1 VLSQEKYAEDIIK
14 RTGMSTCKPIN
25 SHLSSVDKLGATEGN
40 PLGPKDSTR
49 YRSVVGAMQYLT
61 LTRPDIS
68 YAVNNACQFLHAPT
82 TVHWSAVKRILWYIH
97 GTSKLG
103 IHIKR
108 SKSMMVSA
116 FSDVDWAV
124 DVDDRRS
131 TGGFAVFLGCN
142 LISWCTRKQA
152 TVPVQAQKQNIKH

>member
-1 VLSQEKYAEDIIK
+1 
-14 RTGMSTCKPIN
+14 
-25 SHLSSVDKLGATEGN
+25 
-40 PLGPKDSTR
+40 
-49 YRSVVGAMQYLT
+49 
-61 LTRPDIS
+61 
-68 YAVNNACQFLHAPT
+68 
-82 TVHWSAVKRILWYIH
+82 
-97 GTSKLG
+97 
-103 IHIKR
+103 
-108 SKSMMVSA
+108 MMVSA